1 MEQATRRAN
10 LAKKILQTADE
21 EVLQYIQAIFDSHPD
36 QWFEEL
42 PESIQAA
49 VERGLKQSQ
58 NGEGR
63 PHEEVMKQYTQW
75 LKK

>member
-1 MEQATRRAN
+1 MELAIRKAN

-21 EVLQYIQAIFDSHPD
+21 EVIQYIQAIFDSHPD

-42 PESIQAA
+42 PEPIQAA

-63 PHEEVMKQYTQW
+63 LHEEVMKQYAQW